1 MGTEP
6 FLSYYGTP
14 AYFVGTWALGPTFSG
29 CTLLSPSCNHCWSGV
44 GVVPSL
50 AWRPASGETSNNVTE
65 TSEALSLSED
75 DSPTLRERSQSSS
88 SCCAWGF
95 AMVLPFLQAEDDFGG
110 IVSFFRAVCGAR
122 AGGK

>member
-1 MGTEP
+1 M
-6 FLSYYGTP
+6 
-14 AYFVGTWALGPTFSG
+14 
-29 CTLLSPSCNHCWSGV
+29 
-44 GVVPSL
+44 VPSL
-50 AWRPASGETSNNVTE
+50 AWRLARGETSDNVTE